1 MKNRDRISAYECEN
15 IVTDEHGYKI
25 STCDDDYNAYCDELN
40 DLTNPLSDDYC
51 KYDNE

>member
-1 MKNRDRISAYECEN
+1 MRDNRFNNDGSVYDECGTR
-15 IVTDEHGYKI
+15 VPPT
-25 STCDDDYNAYCDELN
+25 SDDYEYWKAEQE